1 MYGCV
6 CTDVYIHSMCM
17 YVCTCMHACMHAC
30 MRICTYT
37 SGSLGLRIRTYDKKS
52 VLGQTGSVEPLSA
65 LPKAVDSDPKSHI
78 NRRVLAAM
86 ISGNVYAFSYLVH
99 DLTV

>member
-1 MYGCV
+1 
-6 CTDVYIHSMCM
+6 M
-17 YVCTCMHACMHAC
+17 YVYVRMYVCMHAC

-52 VLGQTGSVEPLSA
+52 VSSQTGRVEPLSA
-65 LPKAVDSDPKSHI
+65 LPKVVDSDPKGHI
-78 NRRVLAAM
+78 NRRVLPAM
-86 ISGNVYAFSYLVH
+86 ISGNVYTFSYLVH